1 MVGEDETIIFRI
13 NAGGNYCGYKNST
26 MRKEVIFMAKRGRPF
41 SEDPKRAKV
50 TVRFTDREY
59 ERLQQAS
66 KNRGMSA
73 LDYIRTLIEEKEI
86 K

>member
-1 MVGEDETIIFRI
+1 
-13 NAGGNYCGYKNST
+13 
-26 MRKEVIFMAKRGRPF
+26 MAKRGRPF

-66 KNRGMSA
+66 RKQGLST
-73 LDYIRTLIEEKEI
+73 LDYIRTLIEEKET

>member
-1 MVGEDETIIFRI
+1 
-13 NAGGNYCGYKNST
+13 
-26 MRKEVIFMAKRGRPF
+26 MAKRGRPS
-41 SEDPKRAKV
+41 SEYPKRAKV